1 MMDTYRNTGGFD
13 MLGAGR
19 DKIESPE
26 QFAVRQTTT
35 DDGHDEGAA
44 AS

>member
-19 DKIESPE
+19 DKIESKDE
-26 QFAVRQTTT
+26 FAVRWFECY
-35 DDGHDEGAA
+35 GILCGFE
-44 AS
+44 